1 MGLFTRKK
9 DVDEKESKDVKK
21 TVAKKNTKVSGVKNK
36 EVKKAS
42 KKSNNNVVSIV
53 ASKEAYKFIVSPWI
67 TEKTQELMT
76 EGKYVFKIRRKV
88 TKGQVKTAIEK
99 MYGVKIIKINVINIP
114 QKKRRFGR
122 IIGKKASVRKAI
134 VSLKKGD
141 KIEMFK

>member
-53 ASKEAYKFIVSPWI
+53 ASEEAYKFIVSPWI